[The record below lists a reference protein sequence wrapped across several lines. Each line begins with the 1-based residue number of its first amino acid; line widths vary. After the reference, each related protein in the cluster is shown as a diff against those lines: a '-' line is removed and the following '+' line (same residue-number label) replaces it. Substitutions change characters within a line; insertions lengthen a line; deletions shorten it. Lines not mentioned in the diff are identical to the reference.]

1 VKFTIADI
9 DYSIVDLT
17 ESSFR
22 VIDETGFVLISVHD
36 VDTVISAVEYYC
48 PDRGHVNT
56 RYCTREYF
64 ESLVHLAQEA
74 ILQQHNKDR

>member
-1 VKFTIADI
+1 MKITIADI

-17 ESSFR
+17 ESSFS
-22 VIDETGFVLISVHD
+22 VIDETGFVLISVRD
-36 VDTVISAVEYYC
+36 VDAVISAVEYYC

-56 RYCTREYF
+56 RYCAREYF
-64 ESLVHLAQEA
+64 ESRVHLVQEA